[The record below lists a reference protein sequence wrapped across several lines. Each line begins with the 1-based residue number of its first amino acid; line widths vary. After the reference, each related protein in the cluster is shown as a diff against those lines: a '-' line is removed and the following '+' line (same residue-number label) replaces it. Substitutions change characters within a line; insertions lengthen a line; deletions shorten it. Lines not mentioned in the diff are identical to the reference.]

1 MRGRVIR
8 GSLTGGLKV
17 KLAGSESIEEVRV
30 GSFVVIEGEQN
41 QFFSMIT
48 DIELGAANERI
59 LLEPPAEDD
68 LLTWEIIRGSTIYGL
83 ASVQPMLTLDRAAKA
98 AGDLTPR
105 PVKSIPAHFSVVRE
119 AEEEDVGNVFGKP
132 DKDNLYIGLPLDME
146 TPVCLNL
153 PRFVERSNGIFGKS
167 GTGKTFLTRLVLA
180 GIIQGNAA
188 VNLIFDMHSEYGWQ
202 AAREGGGAS
211 YVKGLKQLFGSQ
223 VGIFTLDP
231 DSARR
236 RQVPVDFAVQ
246 IPYSQ
251 IEVEDIALLQDEL
264 KLNNTAVETA
274 YQLVGRFK
282 QETWL
287 QEFLNCSSEDL
298 ELLAQEINAHP
309 ASLNALHRKLSML
322 QTLPFVKP
330 VVQDDAV
337 KRILE
342 YLDKGINVVLEFGQ
356 QNRLLSYMLVANIL
370 TRRIH
375 RLYVE
380 KCERAMFAGGVKPK
394 PLMIT
399 IEEAHKFLNP
409 AAAKQTIFGTIAR
422 ELRKF
427 NVTLL
432 IVDQRPSGID
442 SEILS
447 QVGTRVTCLLND
459 ENDINA
465 VLTGVSGASHLRAV
479 LASLDS
485 KQQALLLGHAV
496 PMPVVIRTRSYD
508 EEFYRA
514 VGYKAK
520 ADLDEQFAQL
530 VDSLYGGD

>member
-1 MRGRVIR
+1 NDRV
-8 GSLTGGLKV
+8 
-17 KLAGSESIEEVRV
+17 
-30 GSFVVIEGEQN
+30 
-41 QFFSMIT
+41 
-48 DIELGAANERI
+48 
-59 LLEPPAEDD
+59 LLEPPDEADF
-68 LLTWEIIRGSTIYGL
+68 LTREIIRGTSVYGV
-83 ASVQPMLTLDRAAKA
+83 ATVQPMLMLERAAEA
-98 AGDLTPR
+98 INEAGETTPR
-105 PVKSIPAHFSVVRE
+105 PVKTIPAHFSRVRP
-119 AEEEDVGNVFGKP
+119 AEEEDVGNVFGHP
-132 DKDNLYIGLPLDME
+132 DEEHLYVGLPLDMD

-180 GIIQGNAA
+180 GTIHSNQA

-202 AAREGGGAS
+202 AAREGGSTS
-211 YVKGLKQLFGSQ
+211 YVKGLKQLFGPK
-223 VGIFTLDP
+223 VAIFTLDP

-274 YQLVGRFK
+274 YQLVGYFK
-282 QETWL
+282 QENWL
-287 QEFLNCSSEDL
+287 QQFLACSDL
-298 ELLAQEINAHP
+298 EQLAQDINAHP
-309 ASLNALHRKLSML
+309 AALSALHRKLSML

-337 KRILE
+337 QRMLE
-342 YLDKGINVVLEFGQ
+342 HLDKGINVVLEFGQ
-356 QNRLLSYMLVANIL
+356 QNRMLTYMLVANIL

-375 RLYVE
+375 RMYVE
-380 KCERAMFAGGVKPK
+380 KCENAMFGGGVKPR

-409 AAAKQTIFGTIAR
+409 TAAKQTIFGTIAR
-422 ELRKF
+422 EMRKF

-442 SEILS
+442 SEVLS

-459 ENDINA
+459 EQDINA
-465 VLTGVSGASHLRAV
+465 VLTGVSGASHLRSV
-479 LASLDS
+479 LATLDS

-508 EEFYRA
+508 EEFYKA
-514 VGYKAK
+514 VGYRDTQAM
-520 ADLDEQFAQL
+520 DDEFTKL
-530 VDSLYGGD
+530 VDNLYGED

>member
-1 MRGRVIR
+1 LILERG
-8 GSLTGGLKV
+8 GE
-17 KLAGSESIEEVRV
+17 A
-30 GSFVVIEGEQN
+30 EGEI
-41 QFFSMIT
+41 S
-48 DIELGAANERI
+48 
-59 LLEPPAEDD
+59 P
-68 LLTWEIIRGSTIYGL
+68 
-83 ASVQPMLTLDRAAKA
+83 K
-98 AGDLTPR
+98 
-105 PVKSIPAHFSVVRE
+105 PVKTIPAHFSCVRPASE
-119 AEEEDVGNVFGKP
+119 SDVSNVFGKP
-132 DKDNLYIGLPLDME
+132 DKEHLYIGLPLDMD

-180 GIIQGNAA
+180 GTIHSNQA

-202 AAREGGGAS
+202 AAKEGGNSS
-211 YVKGLKQLFGSQ
+211 YVKGLKQLFGSK
-223 VGIFTLDP
+223 VAIFTLDP
-231 DSARR
+231 ESARR

-274 YQLVGRFK
+274 YQLVGYFK
-282 QETWL
+282 QEAWL
-287 QEFLNCSSEDL
+287 QRFLSCDTAELEDL
-298 ELLAQEINAHP
+298 AGKINAHP
-309 ASLNALHRKLSML
+309 AALSALHRKLSML

-342 YLDKGINVVLEFGQ
+342 HLDKGINVVLEFGQ
-356 QNRLLSYMLVANIL
+356 QNRLLTYMLVANIL

-380 KCERAMFAGGVKPK
+380 KCEKAMYNGGAKPK
-394 PLMIT
+394 PLMIA

-422 ELRKF
+422 EMRKF

-442 SEILS
+442 SEVLS

-459 ENDINA
+459 ESDISA
-465 VLTGVSGASHLRAV
+465 VLTGVSGASHLRSV
-479 LASLDS
+479 LATLDS

-508 EEFYRA
+508 EEFYRS
-514 VGYKAK
+514 VGYLDHQSQDAEFDKLVS
-520 ADLDEQFAQL
+520 DLFGTED
-530 VDSLYGGD
+530 